1 MLDRKAKHALS
12 FVVFVMFAA
21 LSCGQLFAQ
30 MSVTGA
36 VSGTV
41 LDASGSVVPGAAVKL
56 TSETTREARETKS
69 NGEGLFS
76 FTVVPRDSYTH
87 AGSSRRRRTASRRRA
102 CSGRWRSARTRRRGR
117 CCTGCGRCWCGRAG
131 TCWPAGERGTRRS
144 SAAGGRGG
152 AGGG

>member
-1 MLDRKAKHALS
+1 MDYVAVIDKTWDSGSPGWRLRGRYCRMLDRNAKQALS

-21 LSCGQLFAQ
+21 LSCGQLLAQ

-56 TSETTREARETKS
+56 RSETTRETRETKS

-76 FTVVPRDSYTH
+76 FTVVPRDSYTLKVEH
-87 AGSSRRRRTASRRRA
+87 AGFKAIERTGISVSANEHVALSGLTLELGSASSRRA
-102 CSGRWRSARTRRRGR
+102 SAR
-117 CCTGCGRCWCGRAG
+117 
-131 TCWPAGERGTRRS
+131 
-144 SAAGGRGG
+144 
-152 AGGG
+152 